1 MGWTNKKVTSH
12 HKWDSRKYCT
22 NFFEGY
28 YRTESFISWIP
39 RTSNPTGIRPMCI
52 TGVTMET
59 NHFVK
64 NSCKICSWSTYHG
77 RPDAPATRVLRC
89 GPCPQVALSLRADKW
104 WQRLESVLLQRCLR
118 GCGNS
123 RGKTHG
129 QPRKKAKGELGKVSF
144 FQMVIYVLKNCWFK
158 ILHCF

>member
-12 HKWDSRKYCT
+12 HKWDSRKYYT

-52 TGVTMET
+52 IGVTMET

-89 GPCPQVALSLRADKW
+89 GPCPQGRQMMTTPGVCTIAEVFAGLWELKREDTWTAQK
-104 WQRLESVLLQRCLR
+104 ESKGR
-118 GCGNS
+118 
-123 RGKTHG
+123 T
-129 QPRKKAKGELGKVSF
+129 RKSF
-144 FQMVIYVLKNCWFK
+144 FLSNGYLCIEELL
-158 ILHCF
+158 I